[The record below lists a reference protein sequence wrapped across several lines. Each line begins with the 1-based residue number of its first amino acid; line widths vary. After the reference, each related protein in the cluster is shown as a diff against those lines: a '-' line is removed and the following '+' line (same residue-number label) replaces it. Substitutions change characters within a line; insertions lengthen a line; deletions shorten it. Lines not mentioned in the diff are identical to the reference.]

1 MLKRGLH
8 ISLLFFM
15 SLGLAL
21 GAAVKVSAAPPAQPQ
36 VPLAGNKIPQ
46 FVDPLPDLDVITAGA
61 AQIELRMKEFQS
73 KVLPNVFYAGLPAP
87 AAGAPD
93 YRNGTFVWG
102 YLQTNQTS
110 RASYL
115 GPVIVAARGTPTE
128 VNYVNNLPT
137 AAASNLAWTYWTDKS
152 LNWADPS
159 GAPPTPGDLT
169 HYAGPIPVVPHLH
182 GGEVPAALDGGPDA
196 WFLSDGSDVGHAYY
210 SKDNLAKKNYAIYR
224 YPNTQEAAPIWF
236 HDHAL
241 GLTRLNVY
249 AGLAGGYLI
258 TDSGAYPSNL
268 PPLVPLVIQDRMF
281 DVNGQLYFPNIG
293 LNPEHPYWV
302 PEFVGDTI
310 VVNGKVWP
318 HKTVSRQRYTF
329 LFLNGSN
336 ARTYDMS
343 LIDPVS
349 GVRGPRMWVIGTDG
363 GYLNNA
369 VPVDPN
375 SANKNISKSLVVMP
389 GERYQAVIDFND
401 PAWVA
406 AITAAY
412 PNGVPAPLK
421 LQLRNTAKTPFPG
434 GAPANAK
441 TTGRVLEFR
450 VNWDP
455 VPADT
460 TFNPATT
467 PAVRTTPMV
476 RLSPPPINNPPLRR
490 LLTLNEVMG
499 PGGPLEVL
507 VNNTKYDGT
516 YNGAPIP
523 GSTPY
528 PSPAGNNS
536 TYYTELPAEGTTEQW
551 EIVNLT
557 ADAHPIH
564 LHLVQFQLLNRQNF
578 DLKKYNAIY
587 NASFPG
593 GLYIGGFGPPLNYT
607 TGNPSALGGNPEVP
621 LNLFKGAAVPPLPQ
635 EAGWKDT
642 VVMYPG
648 QVTRIL
654 VRWAPT
660 DTQTAVPFP
669 FNPDG
674 GHGYV
679 WHCHIIDHED
689 NEMMRPTQVQALN
702 VSRTYVQGTDY

>member
-1 MLKRGLH
+1 MLKGVLH
-8 ISLLFFM
+8 LSLLFFL

-21 GAAVKVSAAPPAQPQ
+21 GTAISVSAVPPAQPQ

-46 FVDPLPDLDVITAGA
+46 FVDPLPDLDVLVAGTG
-61 AQIELRMKEFQS
+61 QIELQMKEFQS

-93 YRNGTFVWG
+93 YRNGTYVWG
-102 YLQTNQTS
+102 YLVPGQNT
-110 RASYL
+110 RDSYL
-115 GPVIVAARGTPTE
+115 GPVIVAIRGIPTE
-128 VNYVNNLPT
+128 VKYVNNLPT
-137 AAASNLAWTYWTDKS
+137 AEASNLAWTYWTDKS

-159 GAPPTPGDLT
+159 GAAPTIGDLT

-196 WFLSDGSDVGHAYY
+196 WFLSDGTSVGHAFY
-210 SKDNLAKKNYAIYR
+210 SKDGATAKNYAIYR

-258 TDSGAYPSNL
+258 TDPAADPANL

-293 LNPEHPYWV
+293 LNPEHQYWV

-318 HKTVSRQRYTF
+318 YKAVDRQRYTF

-349 GVRGPRMWVIGTDG
+349 GVRGPRMWVISTDG
-363 GYLNNA
+363 GYLDNA
-369 VPVDPN
+369 VLIDSN
-375 SANKNISKSLVVMP
+375 ATGANKAVSKSLVVMP
-389 GERYQAVIDFND
+389 GERYQVIIDFND

-412 PNGVPAPLK
+412 PNGVPASLR
-421 LQLRNTAKTPFPG
+421 LQMRNTAKTPFPG
-434 GAPANAK
+434 GAPANAN
-441 TTGRVLEFR
+441 TTGRVLQFR
-450 VNWDP
+450 VNWNSGGTDNS
-455 VPADT
+455 
-460 TFNPATT
+460 FNPATT
-467 PAVRTTPMV
+467 PQVRTTQMV
-476 RLSPPPINNPPLRR
+476 RLSPPLASPQLRR

-516 YNGAPIP
+516 YNGTPIS

-528 PSPAGNNS
+528 TSPAGGNS

-564 LHLVQFQLLNRQNF
+564 LHLVQFQLLDRQNF
-578 DLKKYNAIY
+578 DLKQYNAAY
-587 NASFPG
+587 NALFQG
-593 GLYIGGFGPPLNYT
+593 GLYIGGFGPPLNYN
-607 TGNPSALGGNPEVP
+607 TGNPLALGGNPEVP
-621 LNLFKGAAVPPLPQ
+621 RFTGAAVPPLPQ

-660 DTQTAVPFP
+660 DKVAADPFP
-669 FNPDG
+669 FDPDG

-689 NEMMRPTQVQALN
+689 NEMMRPTQVQAMN
-702 VSRTYVQGTDY
+702 VNRAYVQGTHY